1 MGQNPGK
8 GPRNSD
14 NDEYEDR
21 PADDE
26 SAGRAQHRI
35 DEITRDVRRSQLT
48 RLSGIGEAKAR
59 ALREAG
65 YETIEDVR
73 EAGQDALAEVSGIGE
88 TTAEQ
93 IQSAARRVSQQEAGD
108 VETIG
113 GANVGTDAATITI
126 GGQSFDDPNEAA
138 RHLGPT
144 DEQAI
149 DVALGTTDPREIE
162 TEFGIGLSETDI
174 HDDLT
179 NSEVNTPYPT
189 FTSNEAQN
197 VQNALVD
204 KHGKEAVDRVYD
216 LINSWK
222 GSSGGEKAE
231 TLELIAKKALGI
243 GAPVR
248 TDGKNVQDV
257 LPDGAEIDTYRDLT
271 RISRAFMQR
280 HMPADSRGET
290 SVTLH
295 RGIRHSNEPFTAQ
308 LIDNPNAD
316 EYRFPTI
323 ATSNHSIDS
332 GVAEHWAEAYT
343 ISHRATPDDV
353 ALAIDVLRP
362 HGLDEGEVHII
373 GDDVRVPGAGVTFT
387 GPRHQDLDSQN
398 AQGMFSALD
407 TPEKADAETH
417 DRLYGLIH
425 AMDRA
430 DYAPETTAGATR
442 VKKWFESC
450 IRDDRFKDT
459 SQATAYKTVR
469 SALDASGTG
478 VTLDLNRKDV
488 L

>member
-1 MGQNPGK
+1 MGQNSGR
-8 GPRNSD
+8 GPRNGDS
-14 NDEYEDR
+14 NEYEDR

-35 DEITRDVRRSQLT
+35 DEITYDVRCSQLT
-48 RLSGIGEAKAR
+48 RLSGIGETKAR

-73 EAGQDALAEVSGIGE
+73 EAGQDALAEVTGIGE
-88 TTAEQ
+88 TTAKQ

-113 GANVGTDAATITI
+113 GADVSTDATTITI

-149 DVALGTTDPREIE
+149 DVVLGTTDPREIE
-162 TEFGIGLSETDI
+162 AEFGISLSETNT
-174 HDDLT
+174 HDDLI
-179 NSEVNTPYPT
+179 NSEMNTPYPA

-197 VQNALVD
+197 VRNALAD

-231 TLELIAKKALGI
+231 TVELIAKKALGI

-248 TDGKNVQDV
+248 TDGKNAQDV
-257 LPDGAEIDTYRDLT
+257 MPDGAEIDTYRDLT
-271 RISRAFMQR
+271 RISRAFMRQ
-280 HMPADSRGET
+280 HMPTDSRGET

-295 RGIRHSNEPFTAQ
+295 RGIRHSNESFTAQ
-308 LIDNPNAD
+308 LIDNPNAE
-316 EYRFPTI
+316 EYRFPTV

-373 GDDVRVPGAGVTFT
+373 GDDGRVPSGGVTFT

-398 AQGMFSALD
+398 AQELFSALD
-407 TPEKADAETH
+407 RPEEADPETH
-417 DRLYGLIH
+417 DHLYGLIR

-430 DYAPETTAGATR
+430 DHAPKTAAGATR
-442 VKKWFESC
+442 LKEWVELC
-450 IRDDRFKDT
+450 IRDNRFKDT
-459 SQATAYKTVR
+459 SQATAYKTVQSVLKTTR
-469 SALDASGTG
+469 TG
-478 VTLDLNRKDV
+478 VMLDLDREDV

>member
-1 MGQNPGK
+1 MGQNPSR
-8 GPRNSD
+8 GPRNGDS
-14 NDEYEDR
+14 DEYEDR
-21 PADDE
+21 QANDE
-26 SAGRAQHRI
+26 SAERAQRRI
-35 DEITRDVRRSQLT
+35 DEIARDVRRSQLM

-73 EAGQDALAEVSGIGE
+73 EAGQDALSEVTGIGE
-88 TTAEQ
+88 MTAEQ
-93 IQSAARRVSQQEAGD
+93 IRTAARRVSQQEAADAEEGS
-108 VETIG
+108 
-113 GANVGTDAATITI
+113 GADISTDAATITV

-149 DVALGTTDPREIE
+149 DVVLGTTDPREIE
-162 TEFGIGLSETDI
+162 AEFGIGLSETDI

-179 NSEVNTPYPT
+179 NSEVNTPYPA
-189 FTSNEAQN
+189 FTSNEAQT
-197 VQNALVD
+197 VQNALAD
-204 KHGKEAVDRVYD
+204 KHEKEAVDRVYD

-280 HMPADSRGET
+280 HMPTDSRGET

-295 RGIRHSNEPFTAQ
+295 RGIRHSNESFTAQ
-308 LIDNPNAD
+308 LIDNPNAE
-316 EYRFPTI
+316 EYRFPTV

-373 GDDVRVPGAGVTFT
+373 GDDVRVPSAGVTFT

-398 AQGMFSALD
+398 AQELFSALD
-407 TPEKADAETH
+407 RPEEADAETH
-417 DRLYGLIH
+417 DRLYGLIR

-430 DYAPETTAGATR
+430 DHAPETTAGATR
-442 VKKWFESC
+442 LKEWFESC
-450 IRDDRFKDT
+450 IRDNRFRDT
-459 SQATAYKTVR
+459 SRATAYKTVQ
-469 SALDASGTG
+469 SVLGASESG
-478 VTLDLNRKDV
+478 VTLDLDREDV